1 MSPTNWTG
9 RTTPTTS
16 WGWRVSPT
24 TSWGARTDI
33 NFLLMETW
41 DFLLMETWDKFLLE
55 NSYSANVN
63 WTWRIIP

>member
-1 MSPTNWTG
+1 MSTNWTW

-55 NSYSANVN
+55 NSYSANAN
-63 WTWRIIP
+63 WTWRTLPT

>member
-1 MSPTNWTG
+1 MSPTNWTW

-55 NSYSANVN
+55 NSYSANAN